1 MNDTNTSVS
10 DINLDSS
17 LVGEKNKNVSFCA
30 INVIIDNNNL
40 VSKNKDKSFEN
51 NDTIMSVNVV
61 PKLSIQSNSNFL
73 DAESL
78 DRELV
83 ARNSNSPIFNNFE
96 VNNSEFHNLSQ
107 SSVLSNFLKQSC

>member
-30 INVIIDNNNL
+30 INVIID
-40 VSKNKDKSFEN
+40 KNKDKSFEN